1 MPDGSKQEHMVK
13 LWTCAGL
20 LAVATLISA
29 CSRDFI
35 LEGERFPL
43 RAPFAEGAGEAP
55 VNRTLPISLPATVSN
70 SEWTH
75 RLGSPST
82 RISHPALSG
91 NLQQVWSVPIGQG
104 DGRRHR
110 ITAEPVSAGGLIY
123 TLDSRARVSAVN
135 TSGAVVWT
143 RDLTPPFARSPD
155 AASGGGLAIADGKL
169 FVTSAFGMLWA
180 LDLRS
185 GAEIWSKRFDAPL
198 TAPPTISG
206 NHVYVVATDSTAWA
220 IEAATGQTDWQ
231 LTGAPSPSSM
241 VGGAAPAIAGDLVLF
256 PTSAGELIAARR
268 DTGQIVWRRAVAGTR
283 IGVAYAAVT
292 DVTGDPVVQGDVIY
306 VGNQSGRVMALSR
319 SDGQPIWTADE
330 AAYGPVWPVG
340 GSVFL
345 MSDRNRIIRLDAASG
360 TFIWGQT
367 LPFHLQE
374 RERRRAE
381 VFAQYGPVLAGGRLI
396 VGSGDGVLRSFD
408 PASGALT
415 GETELRSGAAVTPI
429 VVGGALYAV
438 SRDGRLTAYR

>member
-1 MPDGSKQEHMVK
+1 MK

-20 LAVATLISA
+20 LAVATFISA
-29 CSRDFI
+29 CSREFI
-35 LEGERFPL
+35 LEGERFAL

-55 VNRTLPISLPATVSN
+55 VNRTVPVSLPAMVQN
-70 SEWTH
+70 GEWTH

-82 RISHPALSG
+82 RISHPALG
-91 NLQQVWSVPIGQG
+91 GALQQVWSVPIGQG

-110 ITAEPVSAGGLIY
+110 ITAEPVAAGGVIY
-123 TLDSRARVSAVN
+123 TLDSRARVTAVS
-135 TSGAVVWT
+135 TSGETVWT
-143 RDLTPPFARSPD
+143 RDLTPAFARSAD

-169 FVTSAFGMLWA
+169 FVSSAFGMLWA
-180 LDLRS
+180 LDLGS
-185 GAEIWSKRFDAPL
+185 GAEVWSKRFDAPL

-206 NHVYVVATDSTAWA
+206 NHVYVVASDSTAWA
-220 IEAATGQTDWQ
+220 LDPATGQTDWQ
-231 LTGAPSPSSM
+231 LAGAPSPSSM
-241 VGGAAPAIAGDLVLF
+241 VGGAAPAVTGDLVLF

-268 DTGQIVWRRAVAGTR
+268 DTGQIMWRRAVAGTR
-283 IGVAYAAVT
+283 IGVAYASVT

-306 VGNQSGRVMALSR
+306 VGNQSGRIMALSR
-319 SDGQPIWTADE
+319 SDGRPIWTADE

-345 MSDRNRIIRLDAASG
+345 LSDRNRIVRLDAASG
-360 TFIWGQT
+360 EFIWSQP
-367 LPFHLQE
+367 LPLHTRD

-381 VFAQYGPVLAGGRLI
+381 IFPHYGPVLAGGRLI

-408 PASGALT
+408 PASGAQQA
-415 GETELRSGAAVTPI
+415 ETELRSGAAITPI
-429 VVGGALYAV
+429 VVGGTLYVV

>member
-1 MPDGSKQEHMVK
+1 MK

-20 LAVATLISA
+20 LAVATFLSA

-43 RAPFAEGAGEAP
+43 RAPFAESAGEAP
-55 VNRTLPISLPATVSN
+55 VNRAAPISLPVAVTN

-82 RISHPALSG
+82 RISHPALG
-91 NLQQVWSVPIGQG
+91 GTLQQIWSVPIGQG

-123 TLDSRARVSAVN
+123 TLDSRARVSAV
-135 TSGAVVWT
+135 TTAGEVAWT
-143 RDLTPPFARSPD
+143 RDLTPPFARSSD
-155 AASGGGLAIADGKL
+155 AASGGGLAIANGRL
-169 FVTSAFGMLWA
+169 YVTSAFGMLWA
-180 LDLRS
+180 LDLSS
-185 GAEIWSKRFDAPL
+185 GSEIWSKRFDAPL
-198 TAPPTISG
+198 SAAPTISG
-206 NHVYVVATDSTAWA
+206 SHVYVVASDSTGWA
-220 IEAATGQTDWQ
+220 IDAATGQTDWQ

-241 VGGAAPAIAGDLVLF
+241 VGGAAPAVAGDLVLF
-256 PTSAGELIAARR
+256 PTPAGELIAARR
-268 DTGQIVWRRAVAGTR
+268 DTGQIMWRRAVAGTR
-283 IGVAYAAVT
+283 IGMAYASVT
-292 DVTGDPVVQGDVIY
+292 DVTGDPVVQGDTIY
-306 VGNQSGRVMALSR
+306 VGNQSGRVMALNR
-319 SDGQPIWTADE
+319 ADGRPLWTADE

-345 MSDRNRIIRLDAASG
+345 MSDRNRLVRLDAASG
-360 TFIWGQT
+360 AFIWAQP
-367 LPFHLQE
+367 LPLHIRD

-381 VFAQYGPVLAGGRLI
+381 IFPHYGPTLAGGRLI

-408 PASGALT
+408 PASGALV
-415 GETELRSGAAVTPI
+415 GETELRSGAAITPI
-429 VVGGALYAV
+429 VVGGTLYVV

>member
-1 MPDGSKQEHMVK
+1 MK

-20 LAVATLISA
+20 LAVATFLSA

-43 RAPFAEGAGEAP
+43 RAPFAEDAGEAP
-55 VNRTLPISLPATVSN
+55 VNRAAPISLPVAVTN

-82 RISHPALSG
+82 RISHPALG
-91 NLQQVWSVPIGQG
+91 GTLQQIWSVPIGQG

-123 TLDSRARVSAVN
+123 TLDSRARVSAV
-135 TSGAVVWT
+135 TTAGEVAWT

-155 AASGGGLAIADGKL
+155 AASGGGLAIANGRL
-169 FVTSAFGMLWA
+169 YVTSAFGMLWA
-180 LDLRS
+180 LDLSS
-185 GAEIWSKRFDAPL
+185 GSEIWSKRFDAPL
-198 TAPPTISG
+198 SAAPTISG
-206 NHVYVVATDSTAWA
+206 SHVYVVASDSTGWA
-220 IEAATGQTDWQ
+220 IDAATGQTDWQ

-241 VGGAAPAIAGDLVLF
+241 VGGAAPAVAGDLVLF
-256 PTSAGELIAARR
+256 PTPAGELIAARR
-268 DTGQIVWRRAVAGTR
+268 DTGQIMWRRAVAGTR
-283 IGVAYAAVT
+283 IGMAYASVT
-292 DVTGDPVVQGDVIY
+292 DVTGDPVVQGDTIY
-306 VGNQSGRVMALSR
+306 VGNQSGRVMALNR
-319 SDGQPIWTADE
+319 ADGRPLWTADE

-345 MSDRNRIIRLDAASG
+345 MSDRNRLVRLDAASG
-360 TFIWGQT
+360 AFIWAQP
-367 LPFHLQE
+367 LPLHIRD

-381 VFAQYGPVLAGGRLI
+381 IFPHYGPTLAGGRLI

-408 PASGALT
+408 PASGALM
-415 GETELRSGAAVTPI
+415 GETELRSGAAITPI
-429 VVGGALYAV
+429 VVGGTLYVV